1 MQFALTFVWCSE
13 SYNHSYGTPCAG
25 TPCGLCQGR
34 CKTDSDCKPGL
45 RCYHREENIEAPG
58 CLFGSGD
65 DIRQASFCALLGAP
79 VAVDADF
86 ANGKY
91 FRLNE
96 IGKKAWEASIGQF
109 LEWSSRNI
117 TQYRNGVEIF
127 RGQVTLRDYVA
138 SGRPFHV
145 GYDRTGKA
153 TWQAGDIIRPGECMN
168 HDYSSIQ

>member
-1 MQFALTFVWCSE
+1 M
-13 SYNHSYGTPCAG
+13 
-25 TPCGLCQGR
+25 
-34 CKTDSDCKPGL
+34 

-86 ANGKY
+86 ENGKY

-109 LEWSSRNI
+109 LEWSSRNV

-127 RGQVTLRDYVA
+127 RGEVTLRDYVA